1 LNFDGEQITIRYGP
15 GEEFDSSMDF
25 FSPCPKAW
33 RDPYEAML
41 QHLAATGWLEGLP
54 ADEQGVLRVAM
65 PFCGS
70 NQELPVLAEF
80 LAQRFLPAPGG
91 GAGGAYNGVHIL
103 GSDIVNWDIKGGCWR
118 QKEKWV
124 SRRFPGVQVQYRQLD
139 MGREQHPDAAL
150 VLGIHPECTAPGSPW
165 PQILENCLRSTRG
178 VCLIA
183 CFKEGEMEVVRDVFH
198 RAGASCEVHENPY
211 WQEHPIPPG
220 TQPAFVHYLVLSRG
234 IGAQ

>member
-1 LNFDGEQITIRYGP
+1 
-15 GEEFDSSMDF
+15 
-25 FSPCPKAW
+25 
-33 RDPYEAML
+33 ML
-41 QHLAATGWLEGLP
+41 QHLAATGWLEWLP
-54 ADEQGVLRVAM
+54 ADEHGLLRVAM

-80 LAQRFLPAPGG
+80 LAQRFLPASGG
-91 GAGGAYNGVHIL
+91 GAGSAYSGVHIL
-103 GSDIVNWDIKGGCWR
+103 GSDVVNWDIKGGSWR
-118 QKEKWV
+118 QKEKWA

-139 MGREQHPDAAL
+139 LGREQHPDAAL

-165 PQILENCLRSTRG
+165 PQILENVLRSTRG

-183 CFKEGEMEVVRDVFH
+183 TFKEGEMEVVRDVFH

-220 TQPAFVHYLVLSRG
+220 TLPAFLHYLVLSRG
-234 IGAQ
+234 IGA

>member
-1 LNFDGEQITIRYGP
+1 
-15 GEEFDSSMDF
+15 MDF